1 VRFEAEFLVAAPDFR
16 SIPMNVMLP
25 GPVRSLWPL
34 AFAVAVSLR
43 ASEPVAIDTVEKA
56 ASDWVKVRAETTRLE
71 SEWSMQRQ
79 LLESMVSGLGE
90 RAAQL
95 EEKRDYLKAKTAG
108 DREELENLR
117 VANKASADDLEAV
130 GAGLGTL
137 TARLIQ
143 LRPALPPRLSAALDL
158 SYRSLAGTGLGLGER
173 MQLTMTVLN
182 RCTQFN
188 RAITC
193 EEELVQPEPG
203 QSPRLLEVIYWG
215 LSHAYALD
223 RSKGAAWFGS
233 PGPQGWRW
241 EPLPQAAGA
250 VSRLIAIYRGNA
262 EPEFVEVPARL
273 GRPPADPPRN

>member
-1 VRFEAEFLVAAPDFR
+1 
-16 SIPMNVMLP
+16 MNVSLP
-25 GPVRSLWPL
+25 GSVRSLWPL

-43 ASEPVAIDTVEKA
+43 AAAPVAIDTLEKT

-71 SEWSMQRQ
+71 NEWSPQRQ
-79 LLESMVSGLGE
+79 LLESMVNGLGE

-117 VANKASADDLEAV
+117 TANLASADDLAAV
-130 GAGLGTL
+130 EAGLRTL
-137 TARLIQ
+137 TARLTQ
-143 LRPALPPRLSAALDL
+143 LRPALPPRLSAALEL
-158 SYRSLAGTGLGLGER
+158 SYQSLAGTGLGLGER

-193 EEELVQPEPG
+193 EEELVQMDSDQP
-203 QSPRLLEVIYWG
+203 PRMLEVIYWG

-223 RSKGAAWFGS
+223 KSKGAAWFGS
-233 PGPQGWRW
+233 PGPQGWHW
-241 EPLPQAAGA
+241 EPLPQASSA
-250 VSRLIAIYRGNA
+250 VARLIAVYQGNT

-273 GRPPADPPRN
+273 GSQAAEPPRN